1 MIDTLA
7 IFPGTFDPVHF
18 GHINIAVRAA
28 KIFDRLIVA
37 VYETPSKNV
46 LFSTEERVE
55 MFQQALAD
63 YKAIQVV
70 SYRGLTIN
78 FAKEVGAHVM
88 VRGLRVFSDFDYEF
102 RMALTNQELNPNIET
117 VSLITN
123 HQHTFISSTTVKEV
137 AALDGD
143 VSMMIPDFVVERLK
157 KKLILKSNTL
167 NPM

>member
-63 YKAIQVV
+63 YKAIQV